1 MATPVCGKLIVFEG
15 PDAVGKSTLIRHLR
29 ELLEQKQIPKE
40 VLSFPGDRPGTIGK
54 LVYELHHTPGKFG
67 IERISP
73 IGLQAL
79 HIAAHLDAINDKIL
93 PTIESGTWVVLDRFW
108 WSTWVYGS
116 AAGIDP
122 RVLDSLIS
130 SERLLWGQV
139 TPSVVF
145 LIQRTEPF
153 GDKSQGKEFAAL
165 SALYRTLAI
174 SEAVNHE
181 IVTISDAEPEGAI
194 EIVRQ
199 WISANA
205 ARDK

>member
-1 MATPVCGKLIVFEG
+1 MRGKLIVFEG
-15 PDAVGKSTLIRHLR
+15 PDAVGKSTLIQHLR
-29 ELLEQKQIPKE
+29 QLLEERQIPKE
-40 VLSFPGDRPGTIGK
+40 FLSFPGDRPGTIGK

-67 IERISP
+67 IERISA

-108 WSTWVYGS
+108 WSTWVYGR

-130 SERLLWGQV
+130 SEKLLWGQV

-153 GDKSQGKEFAAL
+153 GDKPQGKEFATL

-174 SEAVNHE
+174 CEAVNHE
-181 IVTISDAEPEGAI
+181 IVTILDAEPEGAI

-199 WISANA
+199 WISTNA
-205 ARDK
+205 SRDK